1 MPAATRAPD
10 TASAALASVPMDGH
24 GSDTRIGVLCALPEE
39 LHLFRE
45 EMARAASHVHGGT
58 EVILGRL
65 DGLPVAVAET
75 GIGKVNA
82 ATTATVLC
90 ERYDCDRILLSGV
103 AGALDPSLTIG
114 DVVVGTRVV
123 QYDYGRVTDEERFT
137 YQPGGMPFPGGS
149 DRVGWSLRDDIVG
162 RVREALG
169 EEPLPGVRARAGSE
183 RHVPTVRFGTIVT
196 GDTFV
201 ASDVVREDLRR
212 RFDALA
218 VEMEGGAVVQVA
230 ERYGAR
236 WLVVRAVSDLAG
248 RDGAVDFA
256 VFLEDA
262 ARTAATLVR
271 RLAPAL

>member
-1 MPAATRAPD
+1 VD
-10 TASAALASVPMDGH
+10 TN
-24 GSDTRIGVLCALPEE
+24 GSTTRIGVLCALPEE

-45 EMARAASHVHGGT
+45 EMSRASSRVHGGT

-82 ATTATVLC
+82 AMTATVLC
-90 ERYDCDRILLSGV
+90 ERYDCDRLLLSGV
-103 AGALDPSLTIG
+103 AGAVDPSLTIG

-123 QYDYGRVTDEERFT
+123 QHDYGRVTDTERII

-149 DRVGWSLRDDIVG
+149 DRVGWWLRDDILA
-162 RVREALG
+162 RVRDALG
-169 EEPLPGVRARAGSE
+169 EEPLPGVRARAGTQP
-183 RHVPTVRFGTIVT
+183 HVPVVRFGTIVT
-196 GDTFV
+196 GDAFV
-201 ASDVVREDLRR
+201 ASDVAREDLRR

-248 RDGAVDFA
+248 HDGAVDFS

>member
-1 MPAATRAPD
+1 MDASGPAA
-10 TASAALASVPMDGH
+10 
-24 GSDTRIGVLCALPEE
+24 RIGVLCALPEE
-39 LHLFRE
+39 LDLFRE
-45 EMARAASHVHGGT
+45 EMERASSRLHGGT

-82 ATTATVLC
+82 AITATVLC
-90 ERYDCDRILLSGV
+90 ERYDCDRLLLSGV
-103 AGALDPSLTIG
+103 AGAVDPSLTVG

-123 QYDYGRVTDEERFT
+123 QHDYGRITDAERIT
-137 YQPGGMPFPGGS
+137 YQPGGMPFPGAR
-149 DRVGWSLRDDIVG
+149 DRVGWHLPEDLLA

-169 EEPLPGVRARAGSE
+169 EEPLPGVRARAGTE
-183 RHVPTVRFGTIVT
+183 RHVPVVRFGTIVT
-196 GDTFV
+196 GDMFV
-201 ASDVVREDLRR
+201 ASDVAREDLRR
-212 RFDALA
+212 QFDALA

-248 RDGAVDFA
+248 HDGAVDFA
-256 VFLEDA
+256 IFLEDA

-271 RLAPAL
+271 RLAPVL